1 MNSRKF
7 INSFDRTKF
16 FNNERILEACKFLE
30 ITNRKEQF
38 RMGEFLLFTKSL
50 NCRLPFTK
58 SQDEIPLPSEA

>member
-38 RMGEFLLFTKSL
+38 RMGEFLLFTKIIE
-50 NCRLPFTK
+50 LPFAFH
-58 SQDEIPLPSEA
+58 EIAR

>member
-38 RMGEFLLFTKSL
+38 RMGEFLRFTKIIE
-50 NCRLPFTK
+50 LPFPFH
-58 SQDEIPLPSEA
+58 EIAR

>member
-30 ITNRKEQF
+30 ITIRKEQL
-38 RMGEFLLFTKSL
+38 RMGELLLFTRSVE
-50 NCRLPFTK
+50 LPFAFRK
-58 SQDEIPLPSEA
+58 IAR